1 MDFKAWR
8 RATDDVI
15 RELPYQVAEWVAEF
29 GSLTQKLSHYVDE
42 VRLDLLKEATEQ
54 PTQAE
59 LQLLELNPATQSQVR
74 EVVLHG
80 PDKPW
85 IYARTVVPVSESEL
99 ILDLGTTP
107 LGSILFTSSEL
118 RRVSLE
124 VMQIDPEHRLYQ
136 QAREYIEIESNP
148 SDLWARR
155 SLWANRAAD
164 KKLLLLEV
172 FLPDSPLYK

>member
-8 RATDDVI
+8 SASDDVI

-54 PTQAE
+54 PVQTE
-59 LQLLELNPATQSQVR
+59 LQLLELSPEAQTQVR

-80 PDKPW
+80 PGSPW
-85 IYARTVVPVSESEL
+85 IYARTVVPVSEGKL

-136 QAREYIEIESNP
+136 QAKEYIDIESKP
-148 SDLWARR
+148 MGLWARR
-155 SLWANRAAD
+155 SLWANSAAG

-172 FLPDSPLYK
+172 FLPDSPLY

>member
-1 MDFKAWR
+1 M
-8 RATDDVI
+8 
-15 RELPYQVAEWVAEF
+15 
-29 GSLTQKLSHYVDE
+29 
-42 VRLDLLKEATEQ
+42 RLDLLKEATEQ
-54 PTQAE
+54 PADTE
-59 LQLLELNPATQSQVR
+59 SQLLELSSEAQSQVR

-80 PDKPW
+80 PGNPW
-85 IYARTVVPVSESEL
+85 IYARTVVPVSESKL

-136 QAREYIEIESNP
+136 QAKKYVDIESK
-148 SDLWARR
+148 SIGLWARR
-155 SLWANRAAD
+155 SLWANSEAD

-172 FLPDSPLYK
+172 FLPDSPLY